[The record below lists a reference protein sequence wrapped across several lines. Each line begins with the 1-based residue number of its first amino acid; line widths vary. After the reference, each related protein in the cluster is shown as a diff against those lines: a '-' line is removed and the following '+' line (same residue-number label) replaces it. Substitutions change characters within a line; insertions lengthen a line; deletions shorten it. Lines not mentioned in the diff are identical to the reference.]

1 MYKWGFLYP
10 QNSKT
15 RVRRSRFEP
24 HVVIGHHYASQ
35 GLLLLRKRKLITVT
49 LFSHVVVQGVEEI
62 IHEYGLG
69 NIMPLGGRSSWASQ
83 GSLQHRVSSLTDA
96 L

>member
-69 NIMPLGGRSSWASQ
+69 NIMPLGGTFFLGLPGISPAQ
-83 GSLQHRVSSLTDA
+83 G
-96 L
+96 